1 MHTKNR
7 LCTNIRLLREEEE
20 EEMIVV
26 VENKEHKLL

>member
-20 EEMIVV
+20 EMIVV